1 MISNNYFIN
10 IIRFALLVIVQ
21 VLVFNRLNFFGFI
34 NPMVYIMFLY
44 WYPIKENRAAFLGLG
59 FLLGF
64 AIDFFSDTMA
74 IHAASTVTIAYLR
87 PAIMRFVFGVNYEFQ
102 SFRLGNTTKA
112 QQITFLALLIVVH
125 HLIFFTLEFFSLAN
139 ILLIL
144 KKVVAIGMA
153 TLVLCLL
160 FGSLFSVKKE

>member
-1 MISNNYFIN
+1 MISSSYFIN
-10 IIRFALLVIVQ
+10 VVRFTLLVLVQ

-34 NPMVYIMFLY
+34 NPMVYILFLY
-44 WYPIKENRAAFLGLG
+44 WYPIKENRAVFIGLS

-64 AIDFFSDTMA
+64 FIDFLSDTMA

-102 SFRLGNTTKA
+102 SFRLGNATKA
-112 QQITFLALLIVVH
+112 QQITFLALLIIVH
-125 HLIFFTLEFFSLAN
+125 HMVFFALEIFSLAN

-144 KKVVAIGMA
+144 KKVLAIGLS

-160 FGSLFSVKKE
+160 FSSLFSVRKE

>member
-1 MISNNYFIN
+1 MISNNYLVN
-10 IIRFALLVIVQ
+10 IVRFALLVLVQ

-44 WYPIKENRAAFLGLG
+44 WYPIKENRAVFIALS
-59 FLLGF
+59 FLLGIS
-64 AIDFFSDTMA
+64 IDFFSDTMA
-74 IHAASTVTIAYLR
+74 IHAAATVTIAYFR

-102 SFRLGNTTKA
+102 SFKLGNATRV
-112 QQITFLALLIVVH
+112 QQFTFLALLIVVH
-125 HLIFFTLEFFSLAN
+125 HAVFFTLEIFSLAN

-144 KKVVAIGMA
+144 KKVLSIGLA

-160 FGSLFSVKKE
+160 FGSLFSTRKE

>member
-10 IIRFALLVIVQ
+10 IVRFALLVLVQ

-44 WYPIKENRAAFLGLG
+44 WYPIKENRAAFIGLS
-59 FLLGF
+59 FLLGIS
-64 AIDFFSDTMA
+64 IDFFSDTMA
-74 IHAASTVTIAYLR
+74 IHAASTITIAYFR

-102 SFRLGNTTKA
+102 SFKLGNATRV
-112 QQITFLALLIVVH
+112 QQFTFLALLIIVH
-125 HLIFFTLEFFSLAN
+125 HLVFFTLEIFSLAN

-144 KKVVAIGMA
+144 KKVFSIGLA

-160 FGSLFSVKKE
+160 FGSLFSTRKE

>member
-1 MISNNYFIN
+1 MISNNYFVN
-10 IIRFALLVIVQ
+10 IARFALLVLVQ

-44 WYPIKENRAAFLGLG
+44 WYPIKENRAIFIGLS
-59 FLLGF
+59 FLLGIS
-64 AIDFFSDTMA
+64 IDFFSDTMA

-87 PAIMRFVFGVNYEFQ
+87 PAIMRFVFGVNFEFQ
-102 SFRLGNTTKA
+102 SFKLGNATQV
-112 QQITFLALLIVVH
+112 QQFTFLALLIIVH
-125 HLIFFTLEFFSLAN
+125 HAVFFTLEIFSLAN

-144 KKVVAIGMA
+144 KKVVSIGLA

-160 FGSLFSVKKE
+160 FGSLFSTKKE